1 MKTILQIHQGLQNQ
15 IQNQLIN
22 TAGKKRNSRQIKS
35 NINDILND
43 ADNFE
48 NFEDTC

>member
-15 IQNQLIN
+15 IQYQLIN